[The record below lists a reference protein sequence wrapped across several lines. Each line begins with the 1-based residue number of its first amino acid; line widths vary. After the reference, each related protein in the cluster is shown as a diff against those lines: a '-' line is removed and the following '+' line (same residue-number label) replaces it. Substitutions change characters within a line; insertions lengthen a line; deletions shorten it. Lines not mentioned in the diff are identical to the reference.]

1 MNKIYLLIL
10 LLAIV
15 LFTVNYKKLKVEH
28 IKNTKPVKTIQ
39 RCYQYHSGS
48 INNIQ
53 KHSVA
58 LVNKLKIE
66 PYLNSII
73 EIFKNINIQNKQ
85 QTIEQYLVSKNVP
98 SNQIN
103 NCITVLEDILNNH
116 NFSTQSED
124 YKIEKTS
131 TVGVILNTWLFDN
144 IRNSL
149 LCITQDRTTIN
160 NIIEVIMKLILQQE
174 IILCNKDK
182 FIDYCS
188 IKQKQYKNDKTI
200 YRLNNKEK
208 PDDLKFDEII
218 ETFANK
224 KFNQPIKKKF
234 NQPVN
239 KKTTQP
245 INKKTIQP
253 INKKTI
259 QIVNKK
265 TIQPVNKKTIQ
276 LVNKKTTQPVNVT
289 PKPKNMNLSTI
300 EQSLFGF
307 NNKSFGS
314 KLEKYLKDLM
324 NDYQKI
330 YSKNI
335 NMFIVSD
342 INNLMTI
349 LKNKILNIIENV
361 KKETQENKFKEL
373 RDDFYANRRIYY
385 RLKFLHNLSKSY
397 NQIKSLNLNANDYN
411 NAIVCCAKNNKCF
424 NFSVNYLQPQAV
436 LYSSY
441 INEQKCLNETPELIE
456 VVKLQNKSLNNALI
470 DLSPF
475 WKTLDSSSQLFILEN
490 VKQLLEFYGS
500 KSNNIGTIRR
510 ELNNNKDIKLIF
522 QFIPRYKNN
531 MANLFI
537 IDNPDHKKISEQ
549 INNLKTTMEL
559 QRLMEAQGFSKEN
572 FVLGIKIKMKDAIDI
587 VQELIFAKYLLLKF
601 DIDSDPSIVLK
612 LYGVINKN
620 ETFEEILMSTK
631 IIPRM
636 YDMIVNFLLTKLKNN
651 NIANIN
657 SFTLKSKPNQV
668 IRFTNFNLSDM
679 SFDFCY
685 LSGLTFEKFRRDRII
700 SVEEYQE
707 YSKLLNIYCIPNS
720 IKTNDLDYNKIPL
733 NPSLGLNVVAKS
745 YPTYGAYVKEKDKI
759 KSEKLNTRIVSDNI
773 NFDFIR
779 NIYN

>member
-15 LFTVNYKKLKVEH
+15 LFIVIYKKSKVEH
-28 IKNTKPVKTIQ
+28 IKNTKPMKIIQ
-39 RCYQYHSGS
+39 RCYQHNSGS

-53 KHSVA
+53 KHSMA
-58 LVNKLKIE
+58 LVNRLNIE

-103 NCITVLEDILNNH
+103 NCITLLENILNNH
-116 NFSTQSED
+116 NFSTQSDD

-131 TVGVILNTWLFDN
+131 TIGVILNTWLFDN

-149 LCITQDRTTIN
+149 LCMTQDRTIIN

-182 FIDYCS
+182 FMNYCS
-188 IKQKQYKNDKTI
+188 IKHKQYKNDKTI
-200 YRLNNKEK
+200 YTLNNKKK
-208 PDDLKFDEII
+208 PDELKFDEMI

-224 KFNQPIKKKF
+224 KFNR
-234 NQPVN
+234 
-239 KKTTQP
+239 P
-245 INKKTIQP
+245 INKKINLP
-253 INKKTI
+253 INKKI
-259 QIVNKK
+259 N
-265 TIQPVNKKTIQ
+265 Q
-276 LVNKKTTQPVNVT
+276 LVNKKINQSINAT
-289 PKPKNMNLSTI
+289 PNLKNMNLSTI
-300 EQSLFGF
+300 EQSLSVF

-324 NDYQKI
+324 NNYQQI

-349 LKNKILNIIENV
+349 LKNKILDIIEKV
-361 KKETQENKFKEL
+361 KKETKENKFKEL
-373 RDDFYANRRIYY
+373 RDDFYANRKIYY
-385 RLKFLHNLSKSY
+385 KLKFLHNLSKSY

-411 NAIVCCAKNNKCF
+411 NAIVCCANNNNKCF
-424 NFSVNYLQPQAV
+424 NFSVDNLNPQPV

-441 INEQKCLNETPELIE
+441 IDEQKCLNETPELIE

-500 KSNNIGTIRR
+500 KLNNIGTIRR

-601 DIDSDPSIVLK
+601 DIDSNPSTVLK
-612 LYGVINKN
+612 LYSIINKN

-631 IIPRM
+631 VIPRM

-657 SFTLKSKPNQV
+657 NFTLKSKPSN
-668 IRFTNFNLSDM
+668 IINFINFNLSDM

-700 SVEEYQE
+700 STGEYQE
-707 YSKLLNIYCIPNS
+707 YSKLLNIYCMPNS
-720 IKTNDLDYNKIPL
+720 IKTNDLDYNKIPI
-733 NPSLGLNVVAKS
+733 NSSLGLNVVAKS

-759 KSEKLNTRIVSDNI
+759 KSKKLNTRIVSDNI

-779 NIYN
+779 NIYK